1 MNRYTPDFF
10 GGFSTNL
17 SWKNLDMSAVFGYSV
32 GGKIYNYAV
41 PEYDSDGT
49 YYRPRN
55 QMKLQD
61 GWSRWEK
68 PGDITTHPKGIYNNS
83 TNSNKTSSR
92 FLEDGSYLKLRNLPL
107 VYNLA
112 LPEWYISNLRLFVSG
127 ENLFTLTDY
136 SGVDPEIPPHDG
148 KITGVKPT
156 AVYPSTRKFMF
167 GLNVTFLIVRKD
179 EKILTIALAAACSFT
194 ACDIERLPYDKY
206 SADKIT
212 EDKQA
217 SLDILL
223 NGCYAQLKGW
233 SDVMHRVGGI
243 CRRQYDDKGFV
254 YRCAFICVYFISTS
268 PSNYRLNTFW
278 NNSYKVIS
286 QAKRTWWSWL
296 KGRDSR
302 SQSASGWG
310 YYLRGTMYFYL
321 CRAYGRPYYQSPETN
336 LGVPI
341 VNGLPADLNN
351 LVLPD
356 RASVKIPMRTG
367 NCRPP

>member
-1 MNRYTPDFF
+1 
-10 GGFSTNL
+10 
-17 SWKNLDMSAVFGYSV
+17 
-32 GGKIYNYAV
+32 
-41 PEYDSDGT
+41 
-49 YYRPRN
+49 
-55 QMKLQD
+55 MK
-61 GWSRWEK
+61 
-68 PGDITTHPKGIYNNS
+68 
-83 TNSNKTSSR
+83 
-92 FLEDGSYLKLRNLPL
+92 
-107 VYNLA
+107 
-112 LPEWYISNLRLFVSG
+112 
-127 ENLFTLTDY
+127 
-136 SGVDPEIPPHDG
+136 
-148 KITGVKPT
+148 
-156 AVYPSTRKFMF
+156 
-167 GLNVTFLIVRKD
+167 
-179 EKILTIALAAACSFT
+179 KILTIALAAACSFT

-233 SDVMHRVGGI
+233 SDVMHRVGEYAGDNMMI
-243 CRRQYDDKGFV
+243 RGSSTD
-254 YRCAFICVYFISTS
+254 AFYTFISYQHT

-286 QAKRTWWSWL
+286 QASDLMKLVEEGETPEVDQRL
-296 KGRDSR
+296 GE
-302 SQSASGWG
+302 A

-356 RASVKIPMRTG
+356 RASVKDTYAQAIADLRKGEALMNENKTAAYATREAAQAMLSRVYMYMSGTYENPNTTYADSSIYYAKKVIESGRYQLLNRENFMKYNTSRPKTVHKRKPSLRLSVYRPSFQDTIITTVSVVCMPTSTEWAGVKCMQVPSIWNCWMRQAAEKM
-367 NCRPP
+367 PVLHSSYPSM